1 VIEKEKRIKS
11 VSLFYKGGIFMK
23 VIVIG
28 AHSEVGEFVVSKLMG
43 NGYTSCAVV
52 SSENQIELLKKRGA
66 TEVVL
71 YEETILPTLFQGYD
85 AAIYLTGVNPKAK
98 AGRTVMVDHESV
110 IEAVKEAEKQG
121 VSRFVMMSAIMA
133 NEAAGDESREI
144 GAKEMPDE
152 LLRQSSLTYTIVQ
165 PGAFTDK
172 PGKGK
177 ISAAEKLDSNEL
189 EISHEDLA
197 EVLVMSLE
205 TEATFNKTFDV
216 AEGDTVI
223 TKALSSL

>member
-1 VIEKEKRIKS
+1 
-11 VSLFYKGGIFMK
+11 MK

-28 AHSEVGEFVVSKLMG
+28 ANSSVGEFVVSKLME
-43 NGYTSCAVV
+43 NGYASCAVV
-52 SSENQIELLKKRGA
+52 SDENQIDLLKKRGA

-71 YEETILPTLFQGYD
+71 YDERILPTIFQGYD
-85 AAIYLTGVNPKAK
+85 AAIYLTGINPKSK
-98 AGRTVMVDHESV
+98 TGRTVMVDHESV
-110 IEAVKEAEKQG
+110 IETVKEAEQQG
-121 VSRFVMMSAIMA
+121 VKRFVMMSAIMA
-133 NEAAGDESREI
+133 NEAAGDDSREI

-152 LLRQSSLTYTIVQ
+152 MLRQSKLTYTIVQ

-172 PGKGK
+172 PGNGK
-177 ISAAEKLDSNEL
+177 ISAAETLDSNEL
-189 EISHEDLA
+189 EISHEDIA

-205 TEATFNKTFDV
+205 TEAAFNKTFEV

>member
-1 VIEKEKRIKS
+1 
-11 VSLFYKGGIFMK
+11 MK

-28 AHSEVGEFVVSKLMG
+28 AHSSVGEFVVSKLME

-52 SSENQIELLKKRGA
+52 SDENQMDLIKKRGA

-71 YEETILPTLFQGYD
+71 YEERILPTLFNGYD
-85 AAIYLTGVNPKAK
+85 AVIYLTGVNPKAK
-98 AGRTVMVDHESV
+98 TGRTVMIDHESV
-110 IEAVKEAEKQG
+110 IETVKEAEKQG
-121 VSRFVMMSAIMA
+121 VKRFVMMSAIMA
-133 NEAAGDESREI
+133 NEAAGDDSREI

-152 LLRQSSLTYTIVQ
+152 LLRQSNLTYTIVQ

-172 PGKGK
+172 PGNGK
-177 ISAAEKLDSNEL
+177 ISAAETLDSNEL
-189 EISHEDLA
+189 EISHEDIA
-197 EVLVMSLE
+197 EVLVISLE
-205 TEATFNKTFDV
+205 TEAAFNKTFEV